1 MRKRALSLVMA
12 AVMAASLTAC
22 SSKPA
27 ETTAAATTAAETT
40 TAAAETTAAE
50 ETKAGE
56 TAAET
61 TAAAAA
67 SNVDVSA
74 WKDKQVTCIVPYDA
88 GGGTDTVMRALA
100 DAAKGSFKN
109 VTVENRAGA
118 GGATGMLAGANAKA
132 DGTTVTMITVELATL
147 EAMGTNAGLTYS
159 QFKPLMMVN
168 SACSAITVNA
178 NDDRFSTIEDLI
190 EYSKENE
197 INMGNSGNGAIW
209 HLAAAGLAKETGAQF
224 KHVAY
229 DGAAGAITDLLGE
242 HIDAV
247 AVSYAEVANYV
258 ESGDLKVLAVMSDN
272 RLDSIPDVPT
282 CKEAGYDV
290 VLGTWRGLGVP
301 KDTPDEVVEQLYSIF
316 TQAAESDAFVEFMNK
331 SNNVIEIM
339 DGPSFEARIA
349 KDLETYTALVEDLG
363 LKVK

>member
-1 MRKRALSLVMA
+1 MRKRVVSLAMA
-12 AVMAASLTAC
+12 AAMALSLTAC
-22 SSKPA
+22 GSSSSKT
-27 ETTAAATTAAETT
+27 ETTAAATEAAKTET
-40 TAAAETTAAE
+40 TAAAEGAATE
-50 ETKAGE
+50 
-56 TAAET
+56 
-61 TAAAAA
+61 AAA
-67 SNVDVSA
+67 SGVDTSA
-74 WKDKQVTCIVPYDA
+74 WKDKTVTCIVPYDA

-109 VTVENRAGA
+109 ISVENRSGG

-159 QFKPLMMVN
+159 MFKPIMMVN
-168 SACSAITVNA
+168 SACAAIIVNA
-178 NDDRFSTIEDLI
+178 KDDRFNTIEDFI
-190 EYSKENE
+190 NYAKENE
-197 INMGNSGNGAIW
+197 VSMGNSGNGAIW

-258 ESGDLKVLAVMSDN
+258 ESGDLKVLAVMNDK

-282 CKEAGYDV
+282 CQEAGYDV

-301 KDTPDEVVEQLYSIF
+301 KDTPDEVVDQLYEIF
-316 TQAAESDAFVEFMNK
+316 SQAAQSDAFVDFMNK
-331 SNNVIEIM
+331 SNNVIDVL
-339 DGPSFEARIA
+339 DGATFEERI
-349 KDLETYTALVEDLG
+349 KSDLETYTALVTDLG
-363 LKVK
+363 LKVQ

>member
-1 MRKRALSLVMA
+1 
-12 AVMAASLTAC
+12 
-22 SSKPA
+22 
-27 ETTAAATTAAETT
+27 
-40 TAAAETTAAE
+40 
-50 ETKAGE
+50 
-56 TAAET
+56 
-61 TAAAAA
+61 
-67 SNVDVSA
+67 
-74 WKDKQVTCIVPYDA
+74 
-88 GGGTDTVMRALA
+88 MRALA

-109 VTVENRAGA
+109 ISVENRSGG

-159 QFKPLMMVN
+159 MFKPIMMVN
-168 SACSAITVNA
+168 SACAAITVNA
-178 NDDRFSTIEDLI
+178 KDDRFNTIEDFI
-190 EYSKENE
+190 NYAKENE
-197 INMGNSGNGAIW
+197 VSMGNSGNGAIW

-258 ESGDLKVLAVMSDN
+258 ESGDLKVLAVMNDK

-282 CKEAGYDV
+282 CQEAGYNV

-301 KDTPDEVVEQLYSIF
+301 KDTPDEVVDQLYEIF
-316 TQAAESDAFVEFMNK
+316 SQAAQSDAFVDFMNK
-331 SNNVIEIM
+331 SNNVIDVL
-339 DGPSFEARIA
+339 DGATFEERIKA
-349 KDLETYTALVEDLG
+349 DLETYTALVTDLG
-363 LKVK
+363 LKVQ

>member
-1 MRKRALSLVMA
+1 MKKRVLSLALA
-12 AVMAASLTAC
+12 AAMAASLTAC
-22 SSKPA
+22 SGNSSTT
-27 ETTAAATTAAETT
+27 ETTAAAG
-40 TAAAETTAAE
+40 
-50 ETKAGE
+50 ETKAAE
-56 TAAET
+56 NAATESKE
-61 TAAAAA
+61 ADA
-67 SNVDVSA
+67 SGVDVSG
-74 WKDKQVTCIVPYDA
+74 WKNKTVTCIVPYDA

-109 VTVENRAGA
+109 ISVENRSGG
-118 GGATGMLAGANAKA
+118 GGATGMLAGANAAA

-159 QFKPLMMVN
+159 MFKPIMMVN

-178 NDDRFSTIEDLI
+178 KDDRFNTIEDFI
-190 EYSKENE
+190 NYAKENE
-197 INMGNSGNGAIW
+197 VSMGNSGNGAIW
-209 HLAAAGLAKETGAQF
+209 HLAAAGFAKETGAKF

-258 ESGDLKVLAVMSDN
+258 ESGDLKVLAVMNDK
-272 RLDSIPDVPT
+272 RLDAIPDVPT

-301 KDTPDEVVEQLYSIF
+301 ADTPDEVVEQLYQIF
-316 TQAAESDAFVEFMNK
+316 SQAAESDAFVDFMNK
-331 SNNVIEIM
+331 SNNVIDIM
-339 DGPSFEARIA
+339 DGPSFEERIVS
-349 KDLETYTALVEDLG
+349 DLDTYKALVTDLG
-363 LKVK
+363 LKIQ